1 VWDIPFGNGRHYWAN
16 IPYALNA
23 VLGDWSISG
32 INTAASGQTINL
44 TYDPSTA
51 FIATDGSKNSAIYR
65 PNVTGKPMM
74 PKGQRTITQYFN
86 PNTVSVPTDVT
97 QPYGNSGRN
106 TGRSNSYQNLD
117 LGIHKQFPLW
127 REGRFLEFRTEM
139 FNALNKT
146 NFSAANGD
154 RSSSKFGTIT
164 TAFPGR
170 QVQFA
175 LKVLF

>member
-1 VWDIPFGNGRHYWAN
+1 M
-16 IPYALNA
+16 PYALNA
-23 VLGDWSISG
+23 LLGDWSLSE
-32 INTAASGQTINL
+32 INTASSGQTINL
-44 TYDPSTA
+44 TYDPSAA

-65 PNVTGKPMM
+65 PNVTGSPMM
-74 PKGQRTITQYFN
+74 PKGQRTIAQYFN

-106 TGRSNSYQNLD
+106 TGRSNFYQDLD

-127 REGRFLEFRTEM
+127 REGRSLEFRSEM
-139 FNALNKT
+139 FNTLNMT
-146 NFSAANGD
+146 NFQPASGD

-164 TAFPGR
+164 SALPGR

-175 LKVLF
+175 LKVIF